1 MVLNIIFLYFSSL
14 LKTHDHLKQ
23 NLLPCILGFKVYTFH
38 FIVLTI
44 LHLADIAFFLQIEG
58 LWSPLWRIS
67 LNAIFKQHFLTS
79 CLPVGL
85 PWSPGEGKG

>member
-44 LHLADIAFFLQIEG
+44 LHLADIAFFFFYKLKVCG
-58 LWSPLWRIS
+58 VLCGAYLLMPFLNSIS
-67 LNAIFKQHFLTS
+67 S
-79 CLPVGL
+79 LPVSLLGF
-85 PWSPGEGKG
+85 PEGKG